1 MSVRRLPARPNL
13 DQLKHQAKEL
23 LAAWRTGASVDAP
36 VPRLR
41 DAQRELA
48 RLYGFDSWD
57 ALRSHLEAVSGP
69 STRTS
74 RTRKQVLDYDDPVPG
89 VIELNE
95 PLTADVVQRLIEQG
109 VSAVKIGREVS
120 ADSLA
125 RLAEMPMLRGID
137 LASRDDVVDGHVA
150 FLEAMP
156 WLTALSLSRCGRI
169 TDRAIERLR
178 HHQHLERINLQGT
191 DTGDA
196 AIAALAGK
204 ASLSRVLVGARAT
217 DAGAA
222 RLRDFP
228 ALAQPGAHDAFLAVS
243 SAGALTDD
251 ALDAIGSLDGV
262 VALDLHMSVFG
273 SPHYT
278 ARGAAHLRRMA
289 SLQELNF
296 NGAFATDDVL
306 AEIASIPRLA
316 GLHCQDP
323 VSGDEGF
330 VALGQ
335 CTSLEAL
342 GMRVCRRMSDR
353 GFAAIAQLPRLR
365 SLGLGGPRVSD
376 AAMAWLVEAPAL
388 VDLGPIMF
396 GDAAF
401 EHIAKIPR
409 LERLTNMYNRSIGD
423 AATRCLRAHPTL
435 VYYGAFGTQI
445 TDESLRI
452 LAGLPRL
459 ETVELTNCDHVTDEG
474 MRELARLPHL
484 RRVSDG
490 SCVRVTGSWLT
501 SMPAGVEARH
511 DGSSGNYVEG
521 YRAETLIDYPD
532 MPIPNG
538 TATPAGTPQ
547 DNAGVLARL
556 VCFGM
561 RATYVEEGLRLEM
574 TPGHDARWVGLMTRD
589 AFRVPLRVELVIK
602 PVAELRLAFAAH
614 NRFVALDDHGRVIDR
629 TPWFTKSVTQQGEA
643 VAGDGPP
650 VGTDWTRVTFEFR
663 EDERRLYVN
672 GDLRHIWREDY
683 AGVRGRIGIG
693 VQQSELTIREL
704 RIEPIS

>member
-1 MSVRRLPARPNL
+1 MSVRRLPARP
-13 DQLKHQAKEL
+13 
-23 LAAWRTGASVDAP
+23 V
-36 VPRLR
+36 
-41 DAQRELA
+41 
-48 RLYGFDSWD
+48 
-57 ALRSHLEAVSGP
+57 LE
-69 STRTS
+69 
-74 RTRKQVLDYDDPVPG
+74 YDDPVPG
-89 VIELNE
+89 VIELHE
-95 PLTADVVQRLIEQG
+95 PLTVDVVQRLIEQG
-109 VSAVKIGREVS
+109 VGAVKIGREVS
-120 ADSLA
+120 ADSLG

-137 LASRDDVVDGHVA
+137 LASRDDLLDGHVA

-178 HHQHLERINLQGT
+178 QHQHLERINLQGT

-204 ASLSRVLVGARAT
+204 ASLSRVLVGARLT

-228 ALAQPGAHDAFLAVS
+228 ALAQPGAQDAFLAVS
-243 SAGALTDD
+243 SARALTDE

-278 ARGAAHLRRMA
+278 ARGVAQLRRMA

-306 AEIASIPRLA
+306 AEIARIPRLS

-335 CTSLEAL
+335 CSSLEAL
-342 GMRVCRRMSDR
+342 SMRVCRRMTDR
-353 GFAAIAQLPRLR
+353 GFAAIAQLPRLQR
-365 SLGLGGPRVSD
+365 LNVGGPRVSD
-376 AAMAWLVEAPAL
+376 AAMAWLADAPAL

-423 AATRCLRAHPTL
+423 AATRHLRAHPTL

-459 ETVELTNCDHVTDEG
+459 ETVEITNSDHITDDG

-490 SCVRVTGSWLT
+490 GCVRVTGEWLT
-501 SMPAGVEARH
+501 SMPVGVEARH

-532 MPIPNG
+532 IPIPPDA
-538 TATPAGTPQ
+538 ATPAGTPPN
-547 DNAGVLARL
+547 NAGVLARL
-556 VCFGM
+556 VCFGL
-561 RATYVEEGLRLEM
+561 RAAYVEDGLRLDV
-574 TPGHDARWVGLMTRD
+574 TPGHNTRWVGLMTRE
-589 AFRVPLRVELVIK
+589 AFRVPLRIELVLK
-602 PVAELRLAFAAH
+602 PGAELRLAFGAH
-614 NRFVALDDHGRVIDR
+614 NRWLALDDHGRVQDR
-629 TPWFTKSVTQQGEA
+629 MPWFTKSRAQQGDA
-643 VAGDGPP
+643 VGEDAPLIGD
-650 VGTDWTRVTFEFR
+650 DWARVTFELR
-663 EDERRLYVN
+663 DAERRLYVN

-693 VQQSELTIREL
+693 VQQSALTIREL
-704 RIEPIS
+704 RVEAIS